1 MRVVLQNGCR
11 NESCVQHDYRKE
23 KEMMRLRSSTKGV
36 CSLVLSVVLGIL
48 VSCAPRGETKSLEEV
63 FQIAK
68 TRYERSLSAV
78 ELTADTDSALSQL
91 GDSMQELLQ
100 ADTTDAVAKAAS
112 RVEMLLGQ
120 LVVKAAYTNRP
131 AIGELLKAY
140 RGLTGDSGREVAL
153 SVSASDQGSAT
164 AATNI
169 ETRKLLVARSYNA
182 LSQELETT
190 SFRVE
195 KAGV

>member
-1 MRVVLQNGCR
+1 
-11 NESCVQHDYRKE
+11 
-23 KEMMRLRSSTKGV
+23 
-36 CSLVLSVVLGIL
+36 VVLGIL

-78 ELTADTDSALSQL
+78 ELTADTDTVLSQL

>member
-1 MRVVLQNGCR
+1 M
-11 NESCVQHDYRKE
+11 
-23 KEMMRLRSSTKGV
+23 T
-36 CSLVLSVVLGIL
+36 VVLGAL

-78 ELTADTDSALSQL
+78 ELSADTDSALSQL
-91 GDSMQELLQ
+91 GESMQELLQ
-100 ADTTDAVAKAAS
+100 ANTTEAVGKAAS
-112 RVEMLLGQ
+112 QVEMLLGQ

-140 RGLTGDSGREVAL
+140 RGLTGESGREVAL
-153 SVSASDQGSAT
+153 SVSASDEGSAN
-164 AATNI
+164 AHASGVTNI

>member
-1 MRVVLQNGCR
+1 MI
-11 NESCVQHDYRKE
+11 
-23 KEMMRLRSSTKGV
+23 
-36 CSLVLSVVLGIL
+36 VVLGAL

-78 ELTADTDSALSQL
+78 ELSADTDSALSQV
-91 GDSMQELLQ
+91 GESMQELLQ
-100 ADTTDAVAKAAS
+100 ADTTDEVAKAAA
-112 RVEMLLGQ
+112 RVETLLGE

-131 AIGELLKAY
+131 AMGELLKAY
-140 RGLTGDSGREVAL
+140 RGLTGESGREVAL
-153 SVSASDQGSAT
+153 SISSREEGAT
-164 AATNI
+164 ADHERSVANL